1 MFLGTAGLVLLAA
14 AFFAAGCNYGVEST
28 QPDYYEIYEVS
39 GSAYERGYQHGEH
52 FENKIRSLYTMLLVN
67 AIYPYLNRDHPDV
80 ASVML
85 RYQDEER
92 YGDGKF
98 AYQMMLE
105 AGYEF
110 LKYMPQE
117 YVDEIHGIA
126 DGSGMPFD
134 EILILNTFFDTL
146 MGFRSIT
153 FFIKLI
159 QGPALWEVGWDG
171 DLDLDGVDN
180 DGDGD
185 VDEPGEGWVQEY
197 DPRSYA
203 TMTEVPPDAA
213 IHFIIDDDK
222 NGIDPDSVRVQVNED
237 EYQAPDP
244 SIVVRPAG
252 REGKTVEVIFTPPD
266 GFPPA
271 SAVAVIIQCTDT
283 TEVVRIPPHHP
294 RSMRDERVTFTT
306 LGYGKNTWE
315 VPNRGYDDG
324 RTVPPALGFAARG
337 EATRTGELLVAHH
350 FALLDSDTTHKHTLL
365 MIHKPDDGEPFV
377 TVGYTG
383 VVWGLMGM
391 NSAGLTFIQN
401 TSDTLNSPFA
411 EAFNEGL
418 IFGNLLPKG
427 IPIGMV
433 CREVISKYQTV
444 DQALEYL
451 GQTEQTFGWNLL
463 LADAGRRMTA
473 VELDANIFDRP
484 EGHMQIYGADAGEE
498 ENLDEHGLPYASLG
512 PDDLRMASHFQKKVN
527 EIWYNIVNFK
537 IRPQRYWSTFYF
549 RSVRAFFNLGD
560 AIAARYGAI
569 DLDAAIDILRQ
580 DNLVDPRDSMMAG
593 VFLPEQRKLYF
604 ALGRVPA
611 TDAEFREFDLRAY
624 LAQEVAP

>member
-1 MFLGTAGLVLLAA
+1 MLAA
-14 AFFAAGCNYGVEST
+14 LFLAGCQYGVESR
-28 QPDYYEIYEVS
+28 PPKYWEIFEVS
-39 GSAYERGYQHGEH
+39 GTPYERGYQHGEH
-52 FENKIRSLYTMLLVN
+52 YADKIQSLYTMLLTN

-105 AGYEF
+105 AGHEF
-110 LKYMPQE
+110 LKYLPQE
-117 YVDEIHGIA
+117 YIDEMRGIA
-126 DGSGMPFD
+126 DGSGLAFD

-171 DLDLDGVDN
+171 KLDIDGVDN

-185 VDEPGEGWVQEY
+185 VDEPGEGWVAEY

-203 TMTEVPPDAA
+203 TMVEVPPDAS
-213 IHFIIDDDK
+213 IHFVIDDDK
-222 NGIDPDSVRVQVNED
+222 NGIARDSIRIQVNEV

-244 SIVVRPAG
+244 TIAVHAVG
-252 REGKTVEVIFTPPD
+252 REGKTIEVVFTPPD

-271 SAVAVIIQCTDT
+271 AAVSVIIQCTDT
-283 TEVVRIPPHHP
+283 TEVTRIPPNHP

-315 VPNRGYDDG
+315 VPNRGFDDG
-324 RTVPPALGFAARG
+324 RTVPTSLGFAVRG
-337 EATRTGELLVAHH
+337 EATKTGELLVAHH
-350 FALLDSDTTHKHTLL
+350 FALLDSDTTHKHPLVL
-365 MIHKPDDGEPFV
+365 VHKPDDGEPFV

-383 VVWGLMGM
+383 IVWGMMGM
-391 NSAGLTFIQN
+391 NSAGLTFFLN

-418 IFGNLLPKG
+418 IFGNLLPQG
-427 IPIGMV
+427 IPVGIIG
-433 CREVISKYQTV
+433 CEILSKSRTV
-444 DQALEYL
+444 DEALAYL
-451 GQTEQTFGWNLL
+451 DRTDQTFGWNIM
-463 LADAGRRMTA
+463 LADADRHMTA
-473 VELDANIFDRP
+473 VELDADIFSRP
-484 EGHMQIYGADAGEE
+484 EGHLQIYGSDAGDA
-498 ENLDEHGLPYASLG
+498 ENLDAHGLPYASLG
-512 PDDLRMASHFQKKVN
+512 PDDIRMASHFQKKID
-527 EIWYNIVNFK
+527 EIWYDIVNFQ

-549 RSVRAFFNLGD
+549 RSVRAFYNLGD
-560 AIAARYGAI
+560 AMAARYGQI

-593 VFLPEQRKLYF
+593 IFLPEQRKLYF

-611 TDAEFREFDLRAY
+611 TDAEFLEFDLNAY
-624 LAQEVAP
+624 LAEGVTP